1 VSSGGLEPIF
11 ASSRERRKGVMRRV
25 AAGFIV
31 RRSFQIGPLLT
42 VLLGLFSV
50 LMGAEAVS
58 AFSFDEA
65 IERCRQTV
73 GRPIVKACMWSRRWD
88 VTGQSGGADIN
99 ACKAWATPRVRACV
113 RTAMIA
119 AYGRAKVEQTIE
131 HCRQTLGRPIVKA
144 CMSGGHYGVR
154 GANRAAYLEACRAR
168 ATPQVRACVR
178 RRLSSAH
185 GLSAPS

>member
-1 VSSGGLEPIF
+1 
-11 ASSRERRKGVMRRV
+11 MRRV
-25 AAGFIV
+25 AAGFMA
-31 RRSFQIGPLLT
+31 RRSFRIGPLLT
-42 VLLGLFSV
+42 ICLGLFSV

-73 GRPIVKACMWSRRWD
+73 GRPIVRACMWSRRWD
-88 VTGQSGGADIN
+88 VTGQSGGTDLN

-113 RTAMIA
+113 RTAMTA

-131 HCRQTLGRPIVKA
+131 HCRQTLGRPIVQA
-144 CMSGGHYGVR
+144 CMSGLR
-154 GANRAAYLEACRAR
+154 DGAKGTNRAIALETCRAR

-178 RRLSSAH
+178 RRLS
-185 GLSAPS
+185 